1 MDESLSDEP
10 LEPWLPEW
18 IEVAAE
24 ESRIVAHF
32 TGVVRLADPSY
43 RDRLR
48 ESVAQTRR
56 NPLWEPIQIIL
67 SDHMAGRSGTRERPG
82 DPGLRDFIL
91 LITILVVFLESAA
104 RTITPLRPAL
114 TMTFEQGITPSNSGA
129 APSTARNNRLSH

>member
-56 NPLWEPIQIIL
+56 NPLWEPMQIIL
-67 SDHMAGRSGTRERPG
+67 RETLENPG
-82 DPGLRDFIL
+82 NPRDNCPV
-91 LITILVVFLESAA
+91 ITGMDWVHGQQAA
-104 RTITPLRPAL
+104 RIRRLRA
-114 TMTFEQGITPSNSGA
+114 GHG
-129 APSTARNNRLSH
+129 